1 MEEEAQST
9 RRDLLAEGF
18 FFRAQVGSVVLEK
31 ARVRARRGVEKEP
44 ALQKTLIHPS
54 HLPPPLLFFLQSGF
68 PLLCALF
75 LTKTQLLQTP
85 TPATG
90 ATAPSQNAAGDSAA
104 EVALVPAVK
113 SEAEGQL
120 QCKPIS
126 AAGFHTSQ
134 AIRYIIRQRN

>member
-1 MEEEAQST
+1 MEDEAQST
-9 RRDLLAEGF
+9 RRDLLAEGV

-44 ALQKTLIHPS
+44 ALRKTLNHPL
-54 HLPPPLLFFLQSGF
+54 HLPPPLLFFLQAGF

-75 LTKTQLLQTP
+75 LTKILLLQTP
-85 TPATG
+85 TPAAG
-90 ATAPSQNAAGDSAA
+90 AMAPSQNAAGDGAAKVASA
-104 EVALVPAVK
+104 PAVK
-113 SEAEGQL
+113 CEAEGQL

-134 AIRYIIRQRN
+134 AVRYIIRQRN